1 MASHAQH
8 RPRRALVIGGSMAGL
23 VSSRVL
29 ADHFDEVVLVE
40 RDRFPTTPGD
50 NRAGLPQGWH
60 HHVLLSRGREILT
73 SLFPD
78 LDQRMD
84 AEGIPLIDYGRD
96 AALISRV
103 GELKRFE
110 SGVMIRPCRR
120 PTLDRLVVEALRK
133 VTNITF
139 QEQTR
144 VESLTTETDAN
155 GTSKVTGIRGR
166 VRNEHNETEAVELS
180 ADLVVD
186 ASGIRSSL
194 PKWLD
199 GLGYDVPDEEVV
211 DADLGYASCLYEAPK
226 NHVADWRVI
235 GITTRPP
242 HNPRAAGLWEVENGK
257 WMCSLIGTAGH
268 YPPSDEEGFLAFA
281 RGLPDPRI
289 HAFIRDAKP
298 LTKIRAY
305 RGTKNRW
312 RHYEEMKRFPSGL
325 VALGTTM
332 CSYNPLYGQGM
343 TVVAEQALVLGRH
356 AEQQLNRGKHFDE
369 RFAQSFHRAISR
381 TVRLPWLLATL
392 EDWRW
397 PSTKGERP
405 GAWMDISTAYVDR
418 ILPLATHDAFVAK
431 IILDIMNMK
440 ANPAVLGRPSMVGRY
455 LRSFVPTLKLS
466 SASAQQI

>member
-1 MASHAQH
+1 
-8 RPRRALVIGGSMAGL
+8 
-23 VSSRVL
+23 
-29 ADHFDEVVLVE
+29 
-40 RDRFPTTPGD
+40 
-50 NRAGLPQGWH
+50 
-60 HHVLLSRGREILT
+60 
-73 SLFPD
+73 
-78 LDQRMD
+78 MD
-84 AEGIPLIDYGRD
+84 TEGIPLIDYGRD

-226 NHVADWRVI
+226 SRRRLAGHRDHNPPSAQPKGCGSLGGRKRKVDVFAYRHSRPLSPIGRRRFSRVRPWA
-235 GITTRPP
+235 TRPTA
-242 HNPRAAGLWEVENGK
+242 HSRYDENPCILRNQ
-257 WMCSLIGTAGH
+257 
-268 YPPSDEEGFLAFA
+268 
-281 RGLPDPRI
+281 
-289 HAFIRDAKP
+289 KP
-298 LTKIRAY
+298 LAPLR
-305 RGTKNRW
+305 RD
-312 RHYEEMKRFPSGL
+312 E
-325 VALGTTM
+325 ALSLRPGGV

-466 SASAQQI
+466 SASTQQI